1 MPNRLQN
8 KVCLITGAGSGLGK
22 ATAIRFANEG
32 ATVISA
38 TRNKISSEDILNI
51 RLDVTSES
59 DWIQAIDTIKQQFS
73 RLDVLINN
81 AGIGMSGPIV
91 SFSLENWRR
100 LMAVNLDGVFLGTK
114 HALPL
119 MAKQGGSIV
128 NIASIDGI
136 NGVPNASAYCAS
148 KAGVCALSKAVALEC
163 AEAGIPVRV
172 NTFCPGSFHS
182 PMVEK
187 AEGWP
192 EQIEKLGGEQQAKNA
207 RAQYIPLRRLA
218 SYDEL
223 VNGILFLASDESS
236 YMTGSELIID
246 GGVTAR

>member
-1 MPNRLQN
+1 MSNRLEN
-8 KVCLITGAGSGLGK
+8 KICLITGASSGLGK
-22 ATAIRFANEG
+22 ATVSRFTNEG
-32 ATVISA
+32 AIVIGA
-38 TRNKISSEDILNI
+38 ARTEISSTNALNI
-51 RLDVTSES
+51 KLDVTNEN
-59 DWIQAIDTIKQQFS
+59 DWIEAIVRIKEQFS

-81 AGIGMSGPIV
+81 AGIGMSGPIT
-91 SFSLENWRR
+91 SFSFENWRQ
-100 LMAVNLDGVFLGTK
+100 LMAVNLDGVFLGIK
-114 HALPL
+114 HSLPL

-128 NIASIDGI
+128 NIASIDGL

-163 AEAGIPVRV
+163 AEAGMPVRV

-187 AEGWP
+187 AEGWLN
-192 EQIEKLGGEQQAKNA
+192 QVEKVGGAEQAKNA
-207 RAQYIPLRRLA
+207 RAQSIPLKRLA

-236 YMTGSELIID
+236 YMTGSELIMD